1 MQDDEIDPVLV
12 AVLAQLWRAH
22 RETPGAAWSLAKLS
36 KQAGVPMSGL
46 RRQLTALADGGLV
59 ETTFNEEGTGTA
71 RLSEPGEGLCAEL
84 FGDSAGDGDDGDDGD
99 DDGDDGDDG
108 DAPDQQHPDRPPKI
122 H

>member
-22 RETPGAAWSLAKLS
+22 RETPGGAWSLAKLS

-59 ETTFNEEGTGTA
+59 ETTFSEEGTGTA
-71 RLSEPGEGLCAEL
+71 RLSESGEGLCAAL
-84 FGDSAGDGDDGDDGD
+84 FGEGDDGD
-99 DDGDDGDDG
+99 DDGDDG